1 MPSQYSSISSSSS
14 SYPSVTVLF
23 MYLSTVNVNSAVLLV
38 FNDNEAVDVSMPP
51 SAQYNLLPGL
61 AK

>member
-1 MPSQYSSISSSSS
+1 MPSQYSSSSS

>member
-1 MPSQYSSISSSSS
+1 
-14 SYPSVTVLF
+14 